1 MDIDLEDSA
10 EELIVGLDTLK
21 LVPNKIPTPPPKKQS
36 AISTPTRTPL
46 RILKN
51 LRVCELWVST
61 PVKTPLRIA
70 ECLYICSE
78 YNRYNSVEDR
88 DQDCGDGTD

>member
-51 LRVCELWVST
+51 LRVC
-61 PVKTPLRIA
+61 
-70 ECLYICSE
+70 
-78 YNRYNSVEDR
+78 
-88 DQDCGDGTD
+88 